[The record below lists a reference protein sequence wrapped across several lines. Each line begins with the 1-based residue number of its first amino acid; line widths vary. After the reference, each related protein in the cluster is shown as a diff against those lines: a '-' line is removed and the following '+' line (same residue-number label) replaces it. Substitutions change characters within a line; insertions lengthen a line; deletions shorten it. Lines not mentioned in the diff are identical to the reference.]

1 MCGGA
6 KKPDFSK
13 EPGFWS
19 LEEPGFYQ
27 TEEDQM
33 SIELD
38 EIGLPVPA
46 EVKIEFSLTAQVN
59 VTDFTAQ
66 RKVSKLLLDHVGNLL
81 YGERP
86 SLVAG
91 RRLLWR
97 VPVWLALPTTGP
109 LGQVGTLDVD
119 AQTGEIL
126 FTQQILEE
134 IAERGNGLAQ
144 RTPSTAE

>member
-1 MCGGA
+1 M
-6 KKPDFSK
+6 SV
-13 EPGFWS
+13 E
-19 LEEPGFYQ
+19 LE
-27 TEEDQM
+27 
-33 SIELD
+33 

-97 VPVWLALPTTGP
+97 VPVWLALPTAGP
-109 LGQVGTLDVD
+109 LGQVGSLDVD

-126 FTQQILEE
+126 FTQQILDE
-134 IAERGNGLAQ
+134 IAERGNALAQ
-144 RTPSTAE
+144 RTPSPAR

>member
-1 MCGGA
+1 MA
-6 KKPDFSK
+6 V
-13 EPGFWS
+13 
-19 LEEPGFYQ
+19 
-27 TEEDQM
+27 
-33 SIELD
+33 ELD
-38 EIGLPVPA
+38 DISFPVPA

-66 RKVSKLLLDHVGNLL
+66 RKVSKLLLDHAGNLL

-126 FTQQILEE
+126 FTQQALEE
-134 IAERGNGLAQ
+134 IAERGNALA
-144 RTPSTAE
+144 RRPTPAAD

>member
-1 MCGGA
+1 VQQ
-6 KKPDFSK
+6 PEFFYK
-13 EPGFWS
+13 EKV
-19 LEEPGFYQ
+19 
-27 TEEDQM
+27 QM
-33 SIELD
+33 AVELD
-38 EIGLPVPA
+38 EISFPVPA
-46 EVKIEFSLTAQVN
+46 QVKIEFSLTAQVN

-66 RKVSKLLLDHVGNLL
+66 RKVNKLLLDHVGNLL

-109 LGQVGTLDVD
+109 LGQVGALDVD

-126 FTQQILEE
+126 STQHILEE
-134 IAERGNGLAQ
+134 IAERGNALA
-144 RTPSTAE
+144 RRATPAAD

>member
-1 MCGGA
+1 VQQ
-6 KKPDFSK
+6 PEF
-13 EPGFWS
+13 
-19 LEEPGFYQ
+19 FYREKVQ
-27 TEEDQM
+27 
-33 SIELD
+33 IAVELD
-38 EIGLPVPA
+38 EISFPVPA
-46 EVKIEFSLTAQVN
+46 QVKIEFSLTAQVN

-66 RKVSKLLLDHVGNLL
+66 RKVNKLLLDHVGNLL

-109 LGQVGTLDVD
+109 LGQVGALDVD

-126 FTQQILEE
+126 STQHILEE
-134 IAERGNGLAQ
+134 IAERGNALA
-144 RTPSTAE
+144 RRATPAAD

>member
-1 MCGGA
+1 
-6 KKPDFSK
+6 
-13 EPGFWS
+13 
-19 LEEPGFYQ
+19 
-27 TEEDQM
+27 M
-33 SIELD
+33 SVESD
-38 EIGLPVPA
+38 EISLPAPA
-46 EVKIEFSLTAQVN
+46 EIKVEFSLTAQVN
-59 VTDFTAQ
+59 ITDFTAQ

-86 SLVAG
+86 SLVVG

-126 FTQQILEE
+126 FTQRILDQIT
-134 IAERGNGLAQ
+134 ERGNARAQ
-144 RTPSTAE
+144 RAPSTAE

>member
-1 MCGGA
+1 
-6 KKPDFSK
+6 
-13 EPGFWS
+13 
-19 LEEPGFYQ
+19 
-27 TEEDQM
+27 M
-33 SIELD
+33 SVELD
-38 EIGLPVPA
+38 GISLPVPA

-59 VTDFTAQ
+59 ITDYTAQ

-97 VPVWLALPTTGP
+97 VPIWLALPTTGP

-134 IAERGNGLAQ
+134 IAERGNVLAQ